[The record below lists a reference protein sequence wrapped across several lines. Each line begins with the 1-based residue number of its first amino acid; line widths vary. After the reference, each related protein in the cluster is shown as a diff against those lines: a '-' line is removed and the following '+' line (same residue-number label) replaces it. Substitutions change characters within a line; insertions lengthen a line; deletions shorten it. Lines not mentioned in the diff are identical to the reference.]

1 MGVLYIGVLYIMVTM
16 NWARE
21 ELCEASPVRVA
32 RGSSTLAYAEWL
44 GNALRCGAAMQLV
57 ERRI

>member
-1 MGVLYIGVLYIMVTM
+1 MGVLYIMVTM

-44 GNALRCGAAMQLV
+44 GDALRCGAAMQRV